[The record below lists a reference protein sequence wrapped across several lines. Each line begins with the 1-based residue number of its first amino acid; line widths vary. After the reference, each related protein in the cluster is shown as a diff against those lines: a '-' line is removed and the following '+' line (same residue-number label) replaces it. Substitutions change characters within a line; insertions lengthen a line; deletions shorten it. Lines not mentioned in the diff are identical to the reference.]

1 MGLDPRLKDRFP
13 VRRNCILAR
22 FLRTRV
28 LAIEEERPLRAR
40 FDERNR
46 CGMRES
52 LGWSGRLLRECDRRR
67 RHEHGAQIGLH
78 DPRALDET
86 RDFVSHLL
94 TLVLPALRHVGPVR
108 RELAVPTVM
117 NIVGPLANPARA
129 GRQVVGVA
137 EHSRLG
143 LLADALSAVGTVRAM
158 VVHGEPGLDEVSPL
172 GPTHV
177 IEVRA
182 GRTASWTID
191 PAAHGISGISLNDLV
206 GGDPAQN
213 AALIEDVLGG
223 GGSAGAQA
231 AVLLNAAA
239 AVYVS
244 GDERSYAEA
253 VTMTRRAMAE
263 GVGLAALQR
272 LRAASNAALDATRR

>member
-1 MGLDPRLKDRFP
+1 
-13 VRRNCILAR
+13 
-22 FLRTRV
+22 
-28 LAIEEERPLRAR
+28 
-40 FDERNR
+40 
-46 CGMRES
+46 
-52 LGWSGRLLRECDRRR
+52 
-67 RHEHGAQIGLH
+67 
-78 DPRALDET
+78 
-86 RDFVSHLL
+86 
-94 TLVLPALRHVGPVR
+94 VR

-137 EHSRLG
+137 ERSRLG
-143 LLADALSAVGTVRAM
+143 LLADALSALGTVRAM

-191 PAAHGISGISLNDLV
+191 PAAHGISGISLDDLA
-206 GGDPAQN
+206 GGDPAHN
-213 AALIEDVLGG
+213 ATLIEAVLGG
-223 GGSAGAQA
+223 GGSSGAQA

-244 GDERSYAEA
+244 GDERSYADA
-253 VTMTRRAMAE
+253 VTVTRRAMAE

-272 LRAASNAALDATRR
+272 LRAASHATRRS